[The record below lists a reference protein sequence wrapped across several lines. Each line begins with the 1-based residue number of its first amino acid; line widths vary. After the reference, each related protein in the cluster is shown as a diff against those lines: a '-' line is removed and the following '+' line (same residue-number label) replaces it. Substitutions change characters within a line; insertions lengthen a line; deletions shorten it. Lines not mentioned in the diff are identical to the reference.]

1 MTLRRAKSSD
11 PSFLSWIFANAARI
25 TGWQAR
31 GPALQEAMTVLA
43 IEKAA
48 LRMFMLAALKSFE
61 KSMEYCTTASWLFAK
76 EEGLS

>member
-1 MTLRRAKSSD
+1 
-11 PSFLSWIFANAARI
+11 
-25 TGWQAR
+25 
-31 GPALQEAMTVLA
+31 MTVLA

-61 KSMEYCTTASWLFAK
+61 KSMAYCTTASWLLAK